1 MKLLNWKTKFVWN
14 HHSRDSFLVPFLSSN
29 FRPLVALPHS
39 PLSSSLPFYRT
50 KVGCLSFRCLDVA
63 WHLTLVAKFEKCSI
77 MNQKLALSHFICGP
91 PPITWRPSLMGI
103 IFRVAV
109 GAGWHVIA
117 DRNWK
122 IRHTSQDIVR
132 LQL

>member
-1 MKLLNWKTKFVWN
+1 
-14 HHSRDSFLVPFLSSN
+14 
-29 FRPLVALPHS
+29 
-39 PLSSSLPFYRT
+39 
-50 KVGCLSFRCLDVA
+50 
-63 WHLTLVAKFEKCSI
+63 

-122 IRHTSQDIVR
+122 MRHTSQDIVR
-132 LQL
+132 LQAPALEKCATFALCIDKYFSRIILS